1 MAADDPIPT
10 TVVTAAEIARLSGVT
25 RAAVSNWR
33 RRYPDFPRPAAG
45 TATSPLFLLPEVQ
58 QWLDQQGKGRE
69 ASGEVDL
76 WHELRAQY
84 GDDLL
89 TTLAAVG
96 ARLLGLASDQPLSEP
111 AAAAVTAL
119 AAERGAQGL
128 YADLVERCIASTSR
142 GGGEPMTTPP
152 LGRIVAAFA
161 GPVGETCRTADG
173 TDDSEGTNRTVYD
186 PACGIGTLLL
196 AAGPAA
202 DRYGQELNPATAAIA
217 ELRAQLDGT
226 AATVACGD
234 SLRKDALPDLRADLV
249 VCEPPVGVADWGRDT
264 LLLDPRWE
272 LGVPPRSESELA
284 WVQHCYAH
292 TAPGGRALLVLPAS
306 IAYRRAGRRIRA
318 ELVRRGLLA
327 SVVALPPGLVSN
339 HSLPVH
345 LWVLRRP
352 VKGEPDPTHIRMI
365 DLSAANPDDIGTKDG
380 APTTEQIAD
389 VPPIDILDDDVDL
402 SPGRYVTADHGD
414 YPVEYA
420 ALRDEIQR
428 LAKDLLDLL
437 PELPAGPGRVEAAPI
452 GLGDLVRGGLVDLDS
467 TVPTSRTDQLD
478 TDYLRGF
485 LRSATN
491 TRRSTTASGT
501 FRLDA
506 RSAQLP
512 QMDIAR
518 QREYGA
524 AFRRL
529 AVFEE
534 RLREAAAIGER
545 ASALAYDGLTNG
557 ALLPP
562 AARTSPGESHPQEA
576 QER

>member
-1 MAADDPIPT
+1 MAADEST
-10 TVVTAAEIARLSGVT
+10 TAAVVTAAEIARLAGVT

-45 TATSPLFLLPEVQ
+45 TATSPLFLLAEVQ
-58 QWLDQQGKGRE
+58 QWLDQQGKGQE
-69 ASGEVDL
+69 TSGEVDL
-76 WHELRAQY
+76 WQELRAQY

-89 TTLAAVG
+89 TALGAVG
-96 ARLLGLASDQPLSEP
+96 AQLLGSAAEQPLAEP
-111 AAAAVTAL
+111 AAAAVAAL
-119 AAERGAQGL
+119 AAERGAPAL
-128 YADLVERCIASTSR
+128 YADLVERCIASTARS
-142 GGGEPMTTPP
+142 GGEQMTTPR

-161 GPVGETCRTADG
+161 GPVSEKEDG
-173 TDDSEGTNRTVYD
+173 AVYD

-196 AAGPAA
+196 AVSPTA
-202 DRYGQELNPATAAIA
+202 DRYGQELNPATAAIT
-217 ELRAQLDGT
+217 ELRARLDGT
-226 AATVACGD
+226 TATVACGD
-234 SLRKDALPDLRADLV
+234 SLRQDLFPDLRADLV
-249 VCEPPVGVADWGRDT
+249 VCEPPVGVADWGRDA

-306 IAYRRAGRRIRA
+306 VAYRRAGRRIRA
-318 ELVRRGLLA
+318 ELVRRGLLT
-327 SVVALPPGLVSN
+327 SVVALPPGLISN

-352 VKGEPDPTHIRMI
+352 ANGEPDPTHIRMI
-365 DLSAANPDDIGTKDG
+365 DLSAANPDDISADIGT
-380 APTTEQIAD
+380 PTPEQIAD

-402 SPGRYVTADHGD
+402 SPGRYITADHGD

-420 ALRDEIQR
+420 ALRDQIQR
-428 LAKDLLDLL
+428 LAQDLLDLL
-437 PELPAGPGRVEAAPI
+437 PELPAGPGRMEAAPI

-467 TVPTSRTDQLD
+467 TMPTSRTDQLD

-485 LRSATN
+485 LRSAAN

-501 FRLDA
+501 LRLDA

-518 QREYGA
+518 QREYAA

-529 AVFEE
+529 AAFEE
-534 RLREAAAIGER
+534 RLRQAADIGGR

-562 AARTSPGESHPQEA
+562 TTSTSSEESESQEA
-576 QER
+576 PEK

>member
-1 MAADDPIPT
+1 MAANDSTST
-10 TVVTAAEIARLSGVT
+10 TVVTAAEIARLTGVT

-69 ASGEVDL
+69 ASSEVDL
-76 WHELRAQY
+76 WQELRAQY

-89 TTLAAVG
+89 TALAAVG
-96 ARLLGLASDQPLSEP
+96 AQLLELPSDQPLAKP
-111 AAAAVTAL
+111 AAAVVTAL

-161 GPVGETCRTADG
+161 GPVSETRRTADG
-173 TDDSEGTNRTVYD
+173 TDDSEGINRTVYD

-196 AAGPAA
+196 AVASGA
-202 DRYGQELNPATAAIA
+202 DRYGQELNPATATIT
-217 ELRAQLDGT
+217 ELRSRLGGT
-226 AATVACGD
+226 TATVAHGD
-234 SLRKDALPDLRADLV
+234 SLRKDLFPGLRADLV
-249 VCEPPVGVADWGRDT
+249 VCEPPVGVADWGRDV

-284 WVQHCYAH
+284 WVQHCLAH
-292 TAPGGRALLVLPAS
+292 TAPGGQALLALPAS
-306 IAYRRAGRRIRA
+306 VAYRKAGRRIRA
-318 ELVRRGLLA
+318 ELVRRGLLT
-327 SVVALPPGLVSN
+327 SVVALPPGLASS
-339 HSLPVH
+339 HSLPMH
-345 LWVLRRP
+345 LWILRRLT
-352 VKGEPDPTHIRMI
+352 KGDPDPTNIRMI
-365 DLSAANPDDIGTKDG
+365 DLSTADPDAIGTKDG
-380 APTTEQIAD
+380 APAPEQIAD
-389 VPPIDILDDDVDL
+389 VQPIDILDDDVDL
-402 SPGRYVTADHGD
+402 SPGRYVTHHHGD

-420 ALRDEIQR
+420 ALRDRIQR
-428 LAKDLLDLL
+428 LAHDLLGLL
-437 PELPAGPGRVEAAPI
+437 PELPAGLGRIEAAPI
-452 GLGDLVRGGLVDLDS
+452 GLGDLVRGGLVDVDG

-485 LRSATN
+485 LRSAAN

-501 FRLDA
+501 FRMNVG
-506 RSAQLP
+506 SAQLP
-512 QMDIAR
+512 QMDVAR

-529 AVFEE
+529 AAFEE
-534 RLREAAAIGER
+534 LLREAAAVGGQ
-545 ASALAYDGLTNG
+545 ASALAYDGLTKG

-562 AARTSPGESHPQEA
+562 ATSTPYGKNESQEA
-576 QER
+576 QEQ

>member
-1 MAADDPIPT
+1 MAAEEPAPA
-10 TVVTAAEIARLSGVT
+10 TVVTAAEIARLAGVT

-45 TATSPLFLLPEVQ
+45 TATSPLFLLLEVQ
-58 QWLDQQGKGRE
+58 RWLDQQGKGR
-69 ASGEVDL
+69 ATSAEVDL

-89 TTLAAVG
+89 TALGAVG
-96 ARLLGLASDQPLSEP
+96 AQLLGLSADQPLSEP
-111 AAAAVTAL
+111 AGAAVAAL

-128 YADLVERCIASTSR
+128 YADLVERCIASTARS
-142 GGGEPMTTPP
+142 GGGEPMTTVG

-161 GPVGETCRTADG
+161 GPVGETTYG
-173 TDDSEGTNRTVYD
+173 TVYD

-196 AAGPAA
+196 SAAPGADRCGQERNPAA
-202 DRYGQELNPATAAIA
+202 AAVA
-217 ELRAQLDGT
+217 ELRARLDGKT
-226 AATVACGD
+226 ATVVCGD
-234 SLRKDALPDLRADLV
+234 SLRKDSFPDLRADLV
-249 VCEPPVGVADWGRDT
+249 VCEPPVGVADWGRDE

-284 WVQHCYAH
+284 WVQHSYAH

-306 IAYRRAGRRIRA
+306 VAYRRGGRRIRA
-318 ELVRRGLLA
+318 ELVRRGLLT
-327 SVVALPPGLVSN
+327 SVVALPPGLISN

-345 LWVLRRP
+345 LWILRRP
-352 VKGEPDPTHIRMI
+352 VNADSDPTHIRMI
-365 DLSAANPDDIGTKDG
+365 DLSAANPDDIGTKDCT
-380 APTTEQIAD
+380 PTPEQIAD
-389 VPPIDILDDDVDL
+389 VPPIDILNDDVDL
-402 SPGRYVTADHGD
+402 SPSRYVTPDHGD

-420 ALRDEIQR
+420 ALRDRIQC
-428 LAKDLLDLL
+428 LAQGLLDLL
-437 PELPAGPGRVEAAPI
+437 PELPAGPGHVDAAPI
-452 GLGDLVRGGLVDLDS
+452 GLGDLVRGGLVDLDGS
-467 TVPTSRTDQLD
+467 APTSRTDQLD

-485 LRSATN
+485 LRSAAN

-512 QMDIAR
+512 QMGIAR
-518 QREYGA
+518 QREYGV

-529 AVFEE
+529 AMFEE
-534 RLREAAAIGER
+534 RLREAATIGER
-545 ASALAYDGLTNG
+545 ASELAYDGLTNG

-562 AARTSPGESHPQEA
+562 ATMSTEESESQET
-576 QER
+576 QEQ